1 MVKIAFFSDH
11 LNERG
16 TSQAIFDYAH
26 YNETLLGNKSI
37 IITLKHSSYHED
49 LAIDKFKNRFAL
61 FFCDKIEDCQDFLK
75 DCDIFY
81 CIKYGKNN
89 YRLPLKIKNVVHC
102 VFDMSEP
109 HGDVYAGVSESLAK
123 KFNNTL
129 FVPHMISLIP
139 SVNKDDNL
147 RTILNIPENAVV
159 FGRHGGQD
167 TFNIQFVIDVITNN
181 IVKMYPNIYFVFV
194 NTPIFIHHP
203 NVIFLNKIMANEEKN
218 QFINTCD
225 AHLECG
231 TLGHSFG
238 ISIGEFSVNNKP
250 IIAYGGETWNNAH
263 KDILGNKAIYFYDSI
278 DFYNILSTFDP
289 IEYKNKDLNCYK
301 EYTPEKVMKKFK
313 EVFID
318 TKMSL

>member
-37 IITLKHSSYHED
+37 IITLKESTYHEN
-49 LAIDKFKNRFAL
+49 LAIDKFKNRFEV
-61 FFCDKIEDCQDFLK
+61 FFCDKIEDCQDFLV

-89 YRLPLKIKNVVHC
+89 HYLPLKIKNVVHS
-102 VFDMSEP
+102 VFDMSDP

-167 TFNIQFVIDVITNN
+167 TFNIQFVIDVICNN
-181 IVKMYPNIYFVFV
+181 IVQMYPNIYFVFV

-203 NVIFLNKIMANEEKN
+203 NIIFLNKIMTDEEKN

-278 DFYNILSTFDP
+278 DFYNILTTFDP

-318 TKMSL
+318 TKISL

>member
-16 TSQAIFDYAH
+16 TTQAIFDYAH
-26 YNETLLGNKSI
+26 YNEILLGNKTI
-37 IITLKHSSYHED
+37 IITLKNSIYHD
-49 LAIDKFKNRFAL
+49 QLALDKFKNRFTL
-61 FFCDKIEDCQDFLK
+61 FFCDKIEECEFFLE

-89 YRLPLKIKNVVHC
+89 YYLPLKIKNVVHC

-123 KFNNTL
+123 KFNSKL

-139 SVNKDDNL
+139 SVNKEDNL
-147 RTILNIPENAVV
+147 RTILNIPENAIV

-167 TFNIQFVIDVITNN
+167 TFNIQFVIDEIYN
-181 IVKMYPNIYFVFV
+181 IVQTNSNIYFVFV

-203 NVIFLNKIMANEEKN
+203 NVIFLNKIITNEEKN

-263 KDILGNKAIYFYDSI
+263 KDILGNKAIYFYNST
-278 DFYNILSTFDP
+278 DFYNILTTFNP
-289 IEYKNKDLNCYK
+289 IEYNDKDLNCYK

-313 EVFID
+313 SVFID
-318 TKMSL
+318 TKTST

>member
-1 MVKIAFFSDH
+1 MVKIAFFTDH

-26 YNETLLGNKSI
+26 YNEILLGNKSV
-37 IITLKHSSYHED
+37 IITLTESTYHEN
-49 LAIDKFKNRFAL
+49 LAINKFKSRFKV
-61 FFCDKIEDCQDFLK
+61 FFCDKIEDCEEFLS

-81 CIKYGKNN
+81 SIKYGKNN
-89 YRLPLKIKNVVHC
+89 HYLPLKTKNVIHC

-109 HGDVYAGVSESLAK
+109 HGDIYAGVSESLSK
-123 KFNNTL
+123 KFNSTL

-139 SVNKDDNL
+139 STDKNTNL
-147 RTILNIPENAVV
+147 RNILNIPKNAVV
-159 FGRHGGQD
+159 FGRHGGYD
-167 TFNIQFVIDVITNN
+167 TFNIQFVIDVICNK
-181 IVKMYPNIYFVFV
+181 IIQIYSEIYFVSV
-194 NTPIFIHHP
+194 NTPIFTHHP
-203 NVIFLNKIMANEEKN
+203 NVIFLNKIITNEEKN

-263 KDILGNKAIYFYDSI
+263 KDILADKGIYFYNSI
-278 DFYNILSTFDP
+278 DFYNILTTFNP
-289 IEYKNKDLNCYK
+289 VNYKNQDLNCYND
-301 EYTPEKVMKKFK
+301 YTPEKVMNKFK

-318 TKMSL
+318 DSFY